1 MEFRLVSKKIEG
13 FFNLIRLTIQKET
26 PMKCKKVLSRLDAY
40 ADHELPLS
48 QNREIEAHLQCCEM
62 CRIAF
67 EQIRQVEGFLDTLD
81 DLPVPQGFAASVMAE
96 ARKKALPGAQKKSFL
111 AWDWF
116 WLQWL
121 KEQSMP
127 VRLAACTMVLLAF
140 FLGVTMSREISLSG
154 SRQAVASG
162 ETGMEGFEWFSPS
175 PPESLQQTYMILAS
189 SLDAGGAAR

>member
-1 MEFRLVSKKIEG
+1 
-13 FFNLIRLTIQKET
+13 
-26 PMKCKKVLSRLDAY
+26 MKCKKILSHLDAY

-48 QNREIEAHLQCCEM
+48 QNREIEDHLKCCGM

-67 EQIRQVEGFLDTLD
+67 EQILQVEGFLDALD
-81 DLPVPQGFAASVMAE
+81 VLPVPQAFAACVMAE
-96 ARKKALPGAQKKSFL
+96 AREKALPGAEKKPFF

-121 KEQSMP
+121 KELPVP

-154 SRQAVASG
+154 SRQATTSG
-162 ETGMEGFEWFSPS
+162 EAGMEGFEWFSPA
-175 PPESLQQTYMILAS
+175 PPESLQHTYMILAS
-189 SLDAGGAAR
+189 SLDAGGIAR

>member
-1 MEFRLVSKKIEG
+1 
-13 FFNLIRLTIQKET
+13 
-26 PMKCKKVLSRLDAY
+26 MKCKKVLSHLDAY

-48 QNREIEAHLQCCEM
+48 QNHEIEAHLQCCGI
-62 CRIAF
+62 CRIAL

-81 DLPVPQGFAASVMAE
+81 VLPVPQNFAACVMAE
-96 ARKKALPGAQKKSFL
+96 ARNMALPGAEDKSFL

-116 WLQWL
+116 WLQWI
-121 KEQSMP
+121 KELSMP
-127 VRLAACTMVLLAF
+127 VRLAACAIVLLAF
-140 FLGVTMSREISLSG
+140 LLGVTMSREISLSG

-175 PPESLQQTYMILAS
+175 PPESLQHTYMILAS